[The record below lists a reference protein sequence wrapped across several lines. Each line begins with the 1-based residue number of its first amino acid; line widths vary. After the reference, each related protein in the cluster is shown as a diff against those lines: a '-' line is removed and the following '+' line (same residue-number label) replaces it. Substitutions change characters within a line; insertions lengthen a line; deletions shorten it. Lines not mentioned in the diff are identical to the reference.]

1 MGEKGDDDGVGWWGT
16 IDRFIEEP
24 APRLVA
30 DVSRSVSF
38 LNLDVGESQTRA
50 WNESV
55 RIIKRE
61 CQRLA
66 VTHPESGKWG
76 IVLEYQL
83 PRERGR
89 RPDVVILTGCSLQ
102 VIEFKGRDVAEQAD
116 VDQLTAYARDLHEYH
131 GASHDL
137 RLNSILSLDDASID
151 RHRFEGV
158 SIVGGRRL
166 AECLGE
172 LADQPPCD
180 PPAILDWLA
189 ADYAPLPSLVAAA
202 RLIFDHEPLPRI
214 KRATSAGIPEAL
226 EALQKAAAQARSQNE
241 RHIALVSGVPG
252 SGKTLVGLQFV
263 YQTRFSDNEAA
274 RPAIFLSGNG
284 PLVEVLQHALKSKVF
299 VQDVHGFLVRYGGRG
314 RARIPEEHI
323 WVYDEAQRAWDA
335 ARVQGKR
342 GHSLSEHEDFLRLGM
357 RMPNWSML
365 VGLIGQG
372 QEIHLGE
379 EGGLKQWDD
388 AVAKSGGDWI
398 IHCPSRLASIFKGKD
413 VRVNDAL
420 DLSTTLRAHLASDLH
435 RWVDALL
442 DGKLQVAAGFSEQLS
457 KLAFKLYVTRDIE
470 DAKQYATRRYSSEI
484 DSRYGLLGS
493 SKAKNLAR
501 YGINSSFQA
510 TRSFRPGPWYNDPPS
525 SIKSCCQLIEV
536 ATEFSCQGL
545 ELEFPVV
552 GWDTDLAWDG
562 EGWLTKSGA
571 RSSARDPRQ
580 LRINSYRVLLT
591 RARDGMAIF
600 VPPLAELDPTFAALL
615 AAGCRE
621 LKLFV

>member
-1 MGEKGDDDGVGWWGT
+1 VT
-16 IDRFIEEP
+16 N
-24 APRLVA
+24 
-30 DVSRSVSF
+30 S
-38 LNLDVGESQTRA
+38 ES
-50 WNESV
+50 S
-55 RIIKRE
+55 
-61 CQRLA
+61 
-66 VTHPESGKWG
+66 KWG
-76 IVLEYQL
+76 IVFEYQL

-89 RPDVVILTGCSLQ
+89 RPDVLILTGCSLQ
-102 VIEFKGRDVAEQAD
+102 VIEFKGRHVAEQAD

-131 GASHDL
+131 GRSHDL
-137 RLNSILSLDDASID
+137 RLNSILSLDDAAID
-151 RHRFEGV
+151 RNEFEGV
-158 SIVGGRRL
+158 SIVGGRKL
-166 AECLGE
+166 AECLGQ
-172 LADQPPCD
+172 LADNPACD
-180 PPAILDWLA
+180 PPAIQEWLA

-202 RLIFDHEPLPRI
+202 RRIFEHEPLPRI
-214 KRATSAGIPEAL
+214 KRATSAGIPQAL
-226 EALQKAAAQARSQNE
+226 EALQRAAFNARANNE

-263 YQTRFSDNEAA
+263 YQTRFSDSEAA

-299 VQDVHGFLVRYGGRG
+299 VQDVHGFLVRYGGPY

-342 GHSLSEHEDFLRLGM
+342 GHELSEHEDFLRLGM

-388 AVAKSGGDWI
+388 AVAKSDGDWV
-398 IHCPSRLASIFKGKD
+398 IHCPSRLASLFRGKD
-413 VRVNDAL
+413 VRINDAL

-442 DGKLQVAAGFSEQLS
+442 DGELRVAARYHEQLTKS
-457 KLAFKLYVTRDIE
+457 AFKLYVTRTLD
-470 DAKQYATRRYSSEI
+470 DAKQYARDRYSSEI

-493 SKAKNLAR
+493 SKAKNLSR
-501 YGINSSFQA
+501 YGVNCSYQA

-525 SIKSCCQLIEV
+525 SIKSCCQLVEA

-545 ELEFPVV
+545 ELEFPIV
-552 GWDTDLAWDG
+552 GWDSDLAWNG
-562 EGWLTKSGA
+562 ETWISKSSA
-571 RSSARDPRQ
+571 RSSARDPHQ

-615 AAGCRE
+615 AAGCHE
-621 LKLFV
+621 LKLLV